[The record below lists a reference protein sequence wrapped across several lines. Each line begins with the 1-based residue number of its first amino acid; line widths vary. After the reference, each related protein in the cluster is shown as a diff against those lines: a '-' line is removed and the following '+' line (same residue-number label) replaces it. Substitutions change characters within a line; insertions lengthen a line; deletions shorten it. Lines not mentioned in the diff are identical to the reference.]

1 MSLSPVSTSA
11 KVEPKVLSGNLE
23 NFTKENMGA
32 FLGKGGDKLK
42 KFVTVKSAIM
52 VKDAYKKDFE
62 EDDTSKTNPDELGS
76 VLIKVKIE
84 GENEYQV
91 SIHNE
96 KENLDKY
103 LDIVMKNLF
112 THAKNCSKKRV
123 VENKYRNKIAFVAE
137 LNHEGLIGK
146 FVGSGGKKIKMLIP
160 SIGLALIISSCQ
172 SSFLTSMDDKG
183 TTSTLNVLSNNK
195 GEDAAHLA
203 AINEVL
209 DASVDSVPTIS
220 AMGYAVVSSQPGRSA
235 NQKRLMA
242 IRSARMAAMRDLAE
256 QIHGLKVEGNTT
268 VIDLMVQNDTFR
280 GIVSGTIRGARTV
293 RINPTG
299 SDTYE
304 VLLEIDKD
312 TLSYLLRQ
320 ARTVA

>member
-1 MSLSPVSTSA
+1 M
-11 KVEPKVLSGNLE
+11 N
-23 NFTKENMGA
+23 KE
-32 FLGKGGDKLK
+32 
-42 KFVTVKSAIM
+42 
-52 VKDAYKKDFE
+52 
-62 EDDTSKTNPDELGS
+62 
-76 VLIKVKIE
+76 
-84 GENEYQV
+84 
-91 SIHNE
+91 
-96 KENLDKY
+96 
-103 LDIVMKNLF
+103 
-112 THAKNCSKKRV
+112 
-123 VENKYRNKIAFVAE
+123 
-137 LNHEGLIGK
+137 
-146 FVGSGGKKIKMLIP
+146 KKIKMLIP

-183 TTSTLNVLSNNK
+183 TASTLNVLSNNNNK

-320 ARTVA
+320 ARSVA

>member
-1 MSLSPVSTSA
+1 M
-11 KVEPKVLSGNLE
+11 N
-23 NFTKENMGA
+23 KE
-32 FLGKGGDKLK
+32 
-42 KFVTVKSAIM
+42 
-52 VKDAYKKDFE
+52 
-62 EDDTSKTNPDELGS
+62 
-76 VLIKVKIE
+76 KVK
-84 GENEYQV
+84 
-91 SIHNE
+91 
-96 KENLDKY
+96 
-103 LDIVMKNLF
+103 
-112 THAKNCSKKRV
+112 
-123 VENKYRNKIAFVAE
+123 
-137 LNHEGLIGK
+137 
-146 FVGSGGKKIKMLIP
+146 KMLIP
-160 SIGLALIISSCQ
+160 AVGLALFVSGCQ
-172 SSFLTSMDDKG
+172 SSFLTNMDDKG
-183 TTSTLNVLSNNK
+183 TASTLNVLSNNN

-209 DASVDSVPTIS
+209 DASVDNVPTIS

-293 RINPTG
+293 RINPTR

-320 ARTVA
+320 ARNVA

>member
-1 MSLSPVSTSA
+1 MKEE
-11 KVEPKVLSGNLE
+11 KV
-23 NFTKENMGA
+23 
-32 FLGKGGDKLK
+32 
-42 KFVTVKSAIM
+42 
-52 VKDAYKKDFE
+52 
-62 EDDTSKTNPDELGS
+62 
-76 VLIKVKIE
+76 
-84 GENEYQV
+84 
-91 SIHNE
+91 
-96 KENLDKY
+96 
-103 LDIVMKNLF
+103 
-112 THAKNCSKKRV
+112 
-123 VENKYRNKIAFVAE
+123 
-137 LNHEGLIGK
+137 
-146 FVGSGGKKIKMLIP
+146 IKMLIP
-160 SIGLALIISSCQ
+160 AVGLALFVSGCQ
-172 SSFLTSMDDKG
+172 SSFLTNMDDKG
-183 TTSTLNVLSNNK
+183 TASTLNVLSNNN

-209 DASVDSVPTIS
+209 DASVDKVPTIS

-320 ARTVA
+320 ARNVA